1 MGAYRLLFSVS
12 VEHAYFSGD
21 VCKSLEFI
29 PTGST
34 ATTLNKTGLIVKSSE
49 SGIAVFYEQDPLN
62 RLRLHAEEGLSLA
75 FKVFSKDPN
84 FFRYT
89 LPGAPADNHL
99 LYFNN
104 QSVVPDATGR
114 QMLHREPNVLDRAW
128 IDINAASLAGLL
140 DRKDY
145 FVKPVFMLQMNIT
158 ADEPGLCSEQLDADA
173 RQFHIRFATLQTY
186 WKYYILGDLSK
197 RNVYIADLDNAL
209 QFNPAG
215 NILLPGN
222 RESMLFQSSAAIPMQ
237 EQPSQRIQL
246 RESGSLG
253 DKVLIKRL
261 PNASVHQMVGEMLN
275 GQREYVS
282 EIYIS

>member
-1 MGAYRLLFSVS
+1 
-12 VEHAYFSGD
+12 
-21 VCKSLEFI
+21 
-29 PTGST
+29 
-34 ATTLNKTGLIVKSSE
+34 
-49 SGIAVFYEQDPLN
+49 
-62 RLRLHAEEGLSLA
+62 
-75 FKVFSKDPN
+75 
-84 FFRYT
+84 
-89 LPGAPADNHL
+89 
-99 LYFNN
+99 
-104 QSVVPDATGR
+104 
-114 QMLHREPNVLDRAW
+114 
-128 IDINAASLAGLL
+128 
-140 DRKDY
+140 
-145 FVKPVFMLQMNIT
+145 
-158 ADEPGLCSEQLDADA
+158 LDADA
-173 RQFHIRFATLQTY
+173 RQFYIRFATLQTY